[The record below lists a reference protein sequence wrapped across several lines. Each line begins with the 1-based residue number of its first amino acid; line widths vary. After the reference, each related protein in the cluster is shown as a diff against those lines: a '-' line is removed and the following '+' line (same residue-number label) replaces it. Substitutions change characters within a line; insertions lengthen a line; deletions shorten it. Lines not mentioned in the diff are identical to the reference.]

1 MYVNT
6 NYNSLVSRSNLF
18 NTNNDLSKSME
29 RLSSGLRI
37 NGASD
42 DAAGL
47 AIATRMTS
55 QVRGME
61 QAFRN
66 AQDGVSLIQTTE
78 GALGTTTDML
88 QRMRELA
95 VQADNGTYS
104 ASDKQSMEDEA
115 ASLTAEI
122 DHIATTTTFNGINV
136 LAAASTVDLHIS
148 EKSSDTIT
156 VNLVDAT
163 SANLLGGPVDFSTT
177 ASTQTAIDDIDTAIT
192 TLNTARGNLG
202 ATQNRLDFVS
212 DSLQSNI
219 NNTSA
224 SRSRIQD
231 ADMAKEMSDLTK
243 SQILSQT
250 TMAMLA
256 RANSQPQGIMQ
267 LLQG

>member
-18 NTNNDLSKSME
+18 STNNDLSKSME

-37 NGASD
+37 NGADD

-47 AIATRMTS
+47 AISTRMTS
-55 QVRGME
+55 QVKGME

-78 GALGTTTDML
+78 GAMGTITDML

-104 ASDKQSMEDEA
+104 ATDKASMDSEVE
-115 ASLTAEI
+115 SLELEI
-122 DHIATTTTFNGINV
+122 DHIANNTTFNGIKV
-136 LAAASTVDLHIS
+136 LGAASTVSLHIS
-148 EKSSDTIT
+148 EKSTDTVT
-156 VNLVDAT
+156 VTLIDAT
-163 SANLLGGPVDFSTT
+163 AVTLRVAGLYLVGDAQSSILQIDIALG
-177 ASTQTAIDDIDTAIT
+177 DISK
-192 TLNTARGNLG
+192 ARGELG
-202 ATQNRLDFVS
+202 ATQNRLGFIS

-224 SRSRIQD
+224 SRSRIAD

-250 TMAMLA
+250 TMAMLS
-256 RANSQPQGIMQ
+256 RANSQPQGILS
-267 LLQG
+267 LLNG

>member
-6 NYNSLVSRSNLF
+6 NYNSLVSRTNLQSA
-18 NTNNDLSKSME
+18 NSDLSKSME

-37 NGASD
+37 NGAAD

-47 AIATRMTS
+47 AISTRMTS
-55 QVRGME
+55 QVKGME

-78 GALGTTTDML
+78 GAMGTVTDML

-104 ASDKQSMEDEA
+104 ATDKASMQSEVDA
-115 ASLTAEI
+115 LVAEV
-122 DHIATTTTFNGINV
+122 DHIANNTTFNGINT
-136 LAAASTVDLHIS
+136 LNAAGTINLHIS
-148 EKSSDTIT
+148 EKATDTIA
-156 VNLVDAT
+156 VNTIDAQAAT
-163 SANLLGGPVDFSTT
+163 LGVAGLDLG
-177 ASTQTAIDDIDTAIT
+177 ADAQGAITAIDGAIQT
-192 TLNTARGNLG
+192 ISSARGDLG
-202 ATQNRLDFVS
+202 ATQNRLGFIS

-224 SRSRIQD
+224 SRSRIAD

-243 SQILSQT
+243 SNILSQT
-250 TMAMLA
+250 TMNMLS
-256 RANSQPQGIMQ
+256 RANSQPQGILS
-267 LLQG
+267 LLNG

>member
-6 NYNSLVSRSNLF
+6 NYNSLVSRSNLQS
-18 NTNNDLSKSME
+18 TNNDLSKSME

-37 NGASD
+37 NGAAD

-47 AIATRMTS
+47 AISTRMTS
-55 QVRGME
+55 QVKGME

-78 GALGTTTDML
+78 GAMGTVTDML

-95 VQADNGTYS
+95 VQSDNGTYS
-104 ASDKQSMEDEA
+104 ATDKASMQAESDA
-115 ASLTAEI
+115 LVAEI
-122 DHIATTTTFNGINV
+122 DHIANKTTFNGINV
-136 LAAASTVDLHIS
+136 LDGSTPSINLHIS
-148 EKSSDTIT
+148 EKFDDVVAVTLTDVKS
-156 VNLVDAT
+156 AT
-163 SANLLGGPVDFSTT
+163 LGVSGLSL
-177 ASTQTAIDDIDTAIT
+177 AGGSQAAITAIDAAIGT
-192 TLNTARGNLG
+192 ISDARGELG
-202 ATQNRLDFVS
+202 ATQNRLGFIG

-224 SRSRIQD
+224 SKSRIAD

-250 TMAMLA
+250 TMAMLS
-256 RANSQPQGIMQ
+256 RANSQPQGILS
-267 LLQG
+267 LLNG

>member
-6 NYNSLVSRSNLF
+6 NYNSLVYRTNL
-18 NTNNDLSKSME
+18 NASNNDLSKAME
-29 RLSSGLRI
+29 RLSSGIRV
-37 NGASD
+37 NSAAD

-78 GALGTTTDML
+78 SALGSITDML
-88 QRMRELA
+88 QRMRELS

-104 ASDKQSMEDEA
+104 ATDKTSMGAEITA
-115 ASLTAEI
+115 LVAEI
-122 DHIATTTTFNGINV
+122 DHIAGTTTFNGNNV
-136 LAAASTVDLHIS
+136 LDQARVFQLHIS
-148 EKSSDTIT
+148 DKATDTIN
-156 VNLVDAT
+156 VNTIDASST
-163 SANLLGGPVDFSTT
+163 ALGVNTINFAVAGG
-177 ASTQTAIDDIDTAIT
+177 AQAAITAIDAAIQSIST
-192 TLNTARGNLG
+192 SRGTLG
-202 ATQNRLDFVS
+202 ATQNRLDFIS

-250 TMAMLA
+250 TMSMLS
-256 RANSQPQGIMQ
+256 RANSQPQGILS
-267 LLQG
+267 LLNN

>member
-18 NTNNDLSKSME
+18 NSNNDLSKSME

-37 NGASD
+37 NGAAD

-47 AIATRMTS
+47 AISTRMTS

-78 GALGTTTDML
+78 GALGTSTDML

-95 VQADNGTYS
+95 VQASNGTYS
-104 ASDKQSMEDEA
+104 ASDKASMQAEVKSLSDEV
-115 ASLTAEI
+115 
-122 DHIATTTTFNGINV
+122 DHIAKNTTFNGIKV
-136 LAAASTVDLHIS
+136 LDGTTASVDLHIS
-148 EKSSDTIT
+148 EKANDTISVALT
-156 VNLVDAT
+156 DAT
-163 SANLLGGPVDFSTT
+163 ATTLGVDTLDLV
-177 ASTQTAIDDIDTAIT
+177 ADPQGAIDQIDIAIS
-192 TLNTARGNLG
+192 TLNDARGSLG

-212 DSLQSNI
+212 DSLQNNI

-256 RANSQPQGIMQ
+256 RANSQPQGVMQ

>member
-6 NYNSLVSRSNLF
+6 NYNSLVSRTNLQSA
-18 NTNNDLSKSME
+18 NNNLSKSME

-37 NGASD
+37 NGAAD

-47 AIATRMTS
+47 AISTRMTS
-55 QVRGME
+55 QVKGME

-78 GALGTTTDML
+78 GAMGTVTDML

-104 ASDKQSMEDEA
+104 ITDKESMQSEVDA
-115 ASLTAEI
+115 LVAEI

-136 LAAASTVDLHIS
+136 LDAAKTVNLHIS
-148 EKSSDTIT
+148 EKAADTIS
-156 VNLVDAT
+156 VDLVDVQ
-163 SANLLGGPVDFSTT
+163 SAALGVNGLDLDGD
-177 ASTQTAIDDIDTAIT
+177 AQGAILALDAAIGT
-192 TLNTARGNLG
+192 ISEARGELG
-202 ATQNRLDFVS
+202 ATQNRLGFIS

-224 SRSRIQD
+224 SRSRIED

-243 SQILSQT
+243 SNILAQT
-250 TMAMLA
+250 TMNMLA
-256 RANSQPQGIMQ
+256 RANSQPQGILS
-267 LLQG
+267 LLNS